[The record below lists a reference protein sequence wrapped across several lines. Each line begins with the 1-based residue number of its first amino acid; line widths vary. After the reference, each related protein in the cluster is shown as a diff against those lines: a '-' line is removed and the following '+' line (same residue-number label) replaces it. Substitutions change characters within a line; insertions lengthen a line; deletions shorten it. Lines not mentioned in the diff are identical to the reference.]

1 MDVGAALLALNINAG
16 WLKIDSLGSE
26 TNGASV
32 LTTLDDSE
40 TFAVEG
46 LALVVLETLH
56 AELAS
61 IIDTGYRGVALQRE
75 EHLILGIG
83 TEVAVLIDH
92 FDRHKRK
99 AIDGRA
105 IDCQTQMMG
114 STSRANG
121 LRTHLCPTLAGYHL
135 YLTGLVGDSPHHMI
149 VVVALASDALTHA
162 IHVELHLVGLV
173 VVAP

>member
-1 MDVGAALLALNINAG
+1 MDVGAALLALNINAS

-26 TNGASV
+26 TNGARV
-32 LTTLDDSE
+32 LSALDNSE
-40 TFAVEG
+40 TFAIES
-46 LALVVLETLH
+46 LTLIVLETLH

-75 EHLILGIG
+75 EHLVLGIG
-83 TEVAVLIDH
+83 TEVAILIDH
-92 FDRHKRK
+92 FHRHKRQ

-105 IDCQTQMMG
+105 IDTQTQMMG

-135 YLTGLVGDSPHHMI
+135 YLTGLVCDSPHHMI

-162 IHVELHLVGLV
+162 MNQGCR
-173 VVAP
+173 VAIFRR